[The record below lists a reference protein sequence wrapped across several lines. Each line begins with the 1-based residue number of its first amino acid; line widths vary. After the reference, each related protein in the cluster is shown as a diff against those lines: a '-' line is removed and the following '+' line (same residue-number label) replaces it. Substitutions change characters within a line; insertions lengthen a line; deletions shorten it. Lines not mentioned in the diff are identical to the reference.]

1 MAQEHSGRTV
11 KTLLK
16 KGFNQLESLFSRA
29 FTPAWNPMYQL
40 GALSFFYFWIVAVTG
55 VYLFIFFETSISGA
69 YASIEHITVVQ
80 WYLGGV
86 MRSFHR
92 YASAAMGI
100 TVTLHLL
107 REFALDRY
115 SGPRWFSWVSGIPL
129 LWLLFASA
137 IGGYWLVWDQQAQY
151 IAITTSEWFDW
162 LPIMVDPMASNF
174 LNESTLSDRFFSLLV
189 FLHIGIPLALL
200 LGMFIHIKRVTAAR
214 SNPARGLAAGTLLAL
229 LATSLWQPALSQ
241 APANLDM
248 AVTRVGLDWVFL
260 NPYLLIE
267 NWGPGQAWA
276 VLAGLSTVLCLL
288 PWLPSKRPQQ
298 TPVAVVDPDNCN
310 GCGWCL
316 ADCPYDAVTMKEHDY
331 KKGHKQ
337 SVVDPDLCVSCGICA
352 GACPSSSP
360 FRHVEELTT
369 GISIPGMHIKELLS
383 LTETR
388 LRALAT
394 DAPRIML
401 YGCDHGSLVEGME
414 SSTVAAI
421 SMPCSAL
428 VPPAFVDYVLRQDL
442 AEGVL
447 ISGCCEGDCFYR
459 LGNTWVDQRFSM
471 ERMPV
476 LRTRVPRE
484 RVRLRW
490 LGAQGTSALQHEV
503 AAFQQELR
511 DNLPGQRE
519 TGLLETG
526 NG

>member
-1 MAQEHSGRTV
+1 MKS
-11 KTLLK
+11 LLRK
-16 KGFNQLESLFSRA
+16 AFNWLDSQFSRV

-40 GALSFFYFWIVAVTG
+40 GALGFFYFWIVAVTG

-69 YASIEHITVVQ
+69 YSSIERITVEQ
-80 WYLGGV
+80 WYIGGV

-92 YASAAMGI
+92 YASAAMGV

-107 REFALDRY
+107 REFARDRY
-115 SGPRWFSWVSGIPL
+115 SGPRWFSWVSGVPL

-151 IAITTSEWFDW
+151 IAILTAEWLDW

-189 FLHIGIPLALL
+189 FLHIGFPLALL
-200 LGMFIHIKRVTAAR
+200 LGMFIHIKRVTGAR
-214 SNPARGLAAGTLLAL
+214 SNPAKGLAAGTLLAML
-229 LATSLWQPALSQ
+229 VISLWQPALSQ

-248 AVTRVGLDWVFL
+248 AVTQVGLDWIYL
-260 NPYLLIE
+260 NPYPLI
-267 NWGPGQAWA
+267 NSWGPGQTW
-276 VLAGLSTVLCLL
+276 GLLVGISTALSLL
-288 PWLPSKRPQQ
+288 PWVPSRRPKQ
-298 TPVAVVDPDNCN
+298 TPVAVVYPPDCN

-316 ADCPYDAVTMKEHDY
+316 ADCPYEAISMKEHDY
-331 KKGHKQ
+331 KPGHKQ

-360 FRHVEELTT
+360 FRHVDELTT

-383 LTETR
+383 LTETK
-388 LRALAT
+388 LRELGT
-394 DAPRIML
+394 EAPRIML
-401 YGCDHGSLVEGME
+401 YGCDHGSVVEGMA
-414 SSTVAAI
+414 SNTVATI

-428 VPPAFVDYVLRQDL
+428 VPPAFVDYVLRQNL

-447 ISGCCEGDCFYR
+447 ISGCCEGDCYHR
-459 LGNTWVDQRFSM
+459 LGNTWMDQRFAM

-484 RVRLRW
+484 RVQLRW
-490 LGAQGTSALQHEV
+490 LGAQGTSELGRELT
-503 AAFQQELR
+503 AFQQDLR
-511 DNLPGQRE
+511 ENSPAADLVPLQE
-519 TGLLETG
+519 VG

>member
-1 MAQEHSGRTV
+1 MKQ
-11 KTLLK
+11 LLK
-16 KGFNQLESLFSRA
+16 KVFNGLDSLFSRA

-40 GALSFFYFWIVAVTG
+40 GALGFFYFWIVAVTG

-69 YASIEHITVVQ
+69 YSSIEQITIGQ

-107 REFALDRY
+107 REFARDRY

-151 IAITTSEWFDW
+151 IAVLTAEWFDW

-214 SNPARGLAAGTLLAL
+214 SNPAKGLAAGTLLAL
-229 LATSLWQPALSQ
+229 LAISLWRPALSQ

-248 AVTRVGLDWVFL
+248 AVTQVGLDWIFL
-260 NPYLLIE
+260 NPYPLI
-267 NWGPGQAWA
+267 NSWGPGQTWA
-276 VLAGLSTVLCLL
+276 LLVGLSTVLCLL
-288 PWLPSKRPQQ
+288 PWLPSRRPKQ
-298 TPVAVVDPDNCN
+298 TPVAVVYPPDCN

-316 ADCPYDAVTMKEHDY
+316 ADCPYEAISMKEHDY
-331 KKGHKQ
+331 KPGHKQ

-360 FRHVEELTT
+360 FRHVDELTT
-369 GISIPGMHIKELLS
+369 GISIPGLHIKELLS
-383 LTETR
+383 LTETK
-388 LRALAT
+388 LRELDAG
-394 DAPRIML
+394 APRIML
-401 YGCDHGSLVEGME
+401 YGCDHGSVVEGMQ
-414 SSTVAAI
+414 SNNVATI

-447 ISGCCEGDCFYR
+447 ISGCCEGDCYHR
-459 LGNTWVDQRFSM
+459 LGNTWMDQRFAM
-471 ERMPV
+471 ERMPK

-490 LGAQGTSALQHEV
+490 LGAQGTRELGRELID
-503 AAFQQELR
+503 FQQQLAKNSA
-511 DNLPGQRE
+511 DVD
-519 TGLLETG
+519 LLQLQEVG
-526 NG
+526 ND

>member
-1 MAQEHSGRTV
+1 MKA
-11 KTLLK
+11 LLK
-16 KGFNQLESLFSRA
+16 RGFNLLDSLFSRA
-29 FTPAWNPMYQL
+29 FTPAWNPLYQL

-69 YASIEHITVVQ
+69 YSSIEQITHGQ
-80 WYLGGV
+80 WYIGGV

-100 TVTLHLL
+100 CVTLHVL
-107 REFALDRY
+107 REFAMDRY

-151 IAITTSEWFDW
+151 IAILTAEWFDA
-162 LPIMVDPMASNF
+162 LPIMVDPMASLF

-200 LGMFIHIKRVTAAR
+200 LGMFIHIKRVTAPR
-214 SNPARGLAAGTLLAL
+214 SNPARGLAAGTLLAM
-229 LATSLWQPALSQ
+229 LAVSLWRPALSQ

-248 AVTRVGLDWVFL
+248 AVTEVGLDWVFL
-260 NPYLLIE
+260 NPYPLI
-267 NWGPGQAWA
+267 NSWGPGNTW
-276 VLAGLSTVLCLL
+276 VLLVGLSTVLCLL
-288 PWLPSKRPQQ
+288 PWVPSRRPKR

-316 ADCPYDAVTMKEHDY
+316 ADCPYEAVSMKEHDF

-360 FRHVEELTT
+360 FRHVDELTT
-369 GISIPGMHIKELLS
+369 GISIPELHIKELLARTEAS
-383 LTETR
+383 LAK
-388 LRALAT
+388 LSS
-394 DAPRIML
+394 DQPRIML
-401 YGCDHGSLVEGME
+401 YGCDHGSVVQDIQ

-421 SMPCSAL
+421 SMPCAAL

-442 AEGVL
+442 AQGVL
-447 ISGCCEGDCFYR
+447 ISGCCEGDCFHR

-490 LGAQGTSALQHEV
+490 LGAQGTRALQREV
-503 AAFQQELR
+503 VEF
-511 DNLPGQRE
+511 QRE
-519 TGLLETG
+519 LATGAPQLIELEDVSSG
-526 NG
+526 

>member
-1 MAQEHSGRTV
+1 M

-16 KGFNQLESLFSRA
+16 KGFNQLDAVFSRV

-40 GALSFFYFWIVAVTG
+40 GALGFFYFWIVAVTG

-69 YASIEHITVVQ
+69 YSSIEQITVGQ
-80 WYLGGV
+80 SYLGGV

-92 YASAAMGI
+92 YASAAMGV

-107 REFALDRY
+107 REFAMDRY
-115 SGPRWFSWVSGIPL
+115 SGPRWFSWVSGVPL

-137 IGGYWLVWDQQAQY
+137 IGGYWLVWDVQAQY
-151 IAITTSEWFDW
+151 IAVLTSEWFDW

-174 LNESTLSDRFFSLLV
+174 LNEATLSDRFFSLLV

-214 SNPARGLAAGTLLAL
+214 SNPAKGLAAGTLLAML
-229 LATSLWQPALSQ
+229 VVSLWRPALSQ

-248 AVTRVGLDWVFL
+248 AVTEVGLDWIFL
-260 NPYLLIE
+260 NPYPLI
-267 NWGPGQAWA
+267 NSWGPGQTWA
-276 VLAGLSTVLCLL
+276 LLVGLSTALCLL
-288 PWLPSKRPQQ
+288 PWLPSRRPKQS
-298 TPVAVVDPDNCN
+298 PVAVVYPPDCN

-316 ADCPYDAVTMKEHDY
+316 ADCPYEAISMKEHDY
-331 KKGHKQ
+331 KPGHKQ

-360 FRHVEELTT
+360 FRHVDELTT
-369 GISIPGMHIKELLS
+369 GISIPGLHIKELLS
-383 LTETR
+383 LTETK
-388 LRALAT
+388 LRELGT
-394 DAPRIML
+394 EAPRVLL
-401 YGCDHGSLVEGME
+401 YGCDHGSVVEGMA
-414 SSTVAAI
+414 SNTVATI

-428 VPPAFVDYVLRQDL
+428 VPPAFVDYVLRQNL

-447 ISGCCEGDCFYR
+447 ISGCCEGDCYHR
-459 LGNTWVDQRFSM
+459 LGNTWMDQRFAM

-484 RVRLRW
+484 QVRLRW
-490 LGAQGTSALQHEV
+490 LGAQGTSELGRELI
-503 AAFQQELR
+503 AFQQELR
-511 DNLPGQRE
+511 ENSAVVDPIRLQE
-519 TGLLETG
+519 AS

>member
-1 MAQEHSGRTV
+1 MKS
-11 KTLLK
+11 LLK
-16 KGFNQLESLFSRA
+16 KGFNQVDSLFSLA

-40 GALSFFYFWIVAVTG
+40 GAMSFFYFWIVAITG

-69 YASIEHITVVQ
+69 YSSIEQITVGQ

-100 TVTLHLL
+100 TVTLHLV
-107 REFALDRY
+107 REFAMDRY
-115 SGPRWFSWVSGIPL
+115 SGPRWFSWVSGVPL

-151 IAITTSEWFDW
+151 IAILTAEWFDW

-200 LGMFIHIKRVTAAR
+200 LGMFIHIKRVTGAR
-214 SNPARGLAAGTLLAL
+214 SNPAKGLAAGTLLAM
-229 LATSLWQPALSQ
+229 LAISLWRPALSQ
-241 APANLDM
+241 APANLDF
-248 AVTRVGLDWVFL
+248 AVTEVGLDWIFL
-260 NPYLLIE
+260 NPYPLI
-267 NWGPGQAWA
+267 NSWGPGQTWGLL
-276 VLAGLSTVLCLL
+276 VGLSTFLSVL
-288 PWLPSKRPQQ
+288 PWLPSRREKQ
-298 TPVAVVDPDNCN
+298 TPVAVVDPENCN

-316 ADCPYDAVTMKEHDY
+316 ADCPYEAVTMKEHDF
-331 KKGHKQ
+331 KKGHQQ

-360 FRHVEELTT
+360 FRHVDELTT
-369 GISIPGMHIKELLS
+369 GISIPGMHIKELLA
-383 LTETR
+383 LTETK
-388 LRALAT
+388 LRELEPGG
-394 DAPRIML
+394 APRIML
-401 YGCDHGSLVEGME
+401 YGCDHGSVVGGME
-414 SSTVAAI
+414 SSTVASI

-428 VPPAFVDYVLRQDL
+428 VPPAFVDYVLRQNL
-442 AEGVL
+442 AEGVM

-459 LGNTWVDQRFSM
+459 LGNTWMDQRFSM

-484 RVRLRW
+484 LVRMRW
-490 LGAQGTSALQHEV
+490 LGVQGTKEQQREV
-503 AAFQQELR
+503 TAFQQDLSA
-511 DNLPGQRE
+511 NPPGGDLIDLQE
-519 TGLLETG
+519 VGHG
-526 NG
+526 

>member
-1 MAQEHSGRTV
+1 M

-16 KGFNQLESLFSRA
+16 KGFNQLDSLFSKV

-40 GALSFFYFWIVAVTG
+40 GALAFFYFWVVAVTG

-69 YASIEHITVVQ
+69 YSSIEQITVGQ

-151 IAITTSEWFDW
+151 IAVLTAEWFDW

-214 SNPARGLAAGTLLAL
+214 SNPAKGLAAGTLLAL
-229 LATSLWQPALSQ
+229 LAISLWQPALSQ
-241 APANLDM
+241 APANLDV
-248 AVTRVGLDWVFL
+248 AVTKVGLDWIFL
-260 NPYLLIE
+260 NPYPLI
-267 NWGPGQAWA
+267 NSWGPGQTWA
-276 VLAGLSTVLCLL
+276 LLVGLSTLLTVL
-288 PWLPSKRPQQ
+288 PWLPSRRPKQ
-298 TPVAVVDPDNCN
+298 TPVAMVYPPDCN

-316 ADCPYDAVTMKEHDY
+316 ADCPYEAISMKEHDY
-331 KKGHKQ
+331 KPGHKQ

-360 FRHVEELTT
+360 FRHVDELTT
-369 GISIPGMHIKELLS
+369 GISIPGLHIKELLS
-383 LTETR
+383 LTETK
-388 LRALAT
+388 LREL
-394 DAPRIML
+394 DVGVPRIML
-401 YGCDHGSLVEGME
+401 YGCDHGSVVEGMQ
-414 SSTVAAI
+414 SNNVATI

-447 ISGCCEGDCFYR
+447 ISGCCEGDCYHR
-459 LGNTWVDQRFSM
+459 LGNTWMDQRFAM
-471 ERMPV
+471 ERMPM

-490 LGAQGTSALQHEV
+490 LGAQGTRELGRELID
-503 AAFQQELR
+503 FQQQLAENSA
-511 DNLPGQRE
+511 DVD
-519 TGLLETG
+519 LLQLQEVG
-526 NG
+526 ND